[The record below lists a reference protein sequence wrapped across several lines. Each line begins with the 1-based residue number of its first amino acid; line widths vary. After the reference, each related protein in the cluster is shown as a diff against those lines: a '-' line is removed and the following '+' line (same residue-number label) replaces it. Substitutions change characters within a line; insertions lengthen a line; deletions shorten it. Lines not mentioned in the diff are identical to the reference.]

1 MAHFAEAPD
10 EAGKHLKIRFDHGTT
25 TLGFQYQG
33 GIILAVDSRATGGQF
48 IGKFIILDI
57 VLYYIFYTFLMLKKF
72 ITLLS

>member
-48 IGKFIILDI
+48 IGKFIIAPDI
-57 VLYYIFYTFLMLKKF
+57 VLYFYYIF
-72 ITLLS
+72 

>member
-33 GIILAVDSRATGGQF
+33 GIVLAVDSRATGGQF
-48 IGKFIILDI
+48 IGKFIIIPDI
-57 VLYYIFYTFLMLKKF
+57 ILYYIIFF
-72 ITLLS
+72 IFFNIKNL